1 MIHELRL
8 KSFFVHADK
17 TFAFSKGLTGIIG
30 PNESGKS
37 LILEGVRYAL
47 FGTAALRGGASS
59 DLHVELD
66 FSVKGISHTVVR
78 KGRNATLDGNVIGTK
93 PVNEAVIKLLDYDLD
108 VFDVANACNQGQVE
122 ALSDMKPAER
132 KAMVD
137 RTVGLDT
144 LDAVIKYCGERGNA
158 LKNQA
163 SGFERGLVQP
173 TAVEEPIGRSVED
186 LTPLVV
192 SAKAETTEMN
202 KLQGFVFTDEL
213 PGSGR
218 TIEDLLPLIADAQAE
233 LVEFNQLAGYLS
245 SAPTPPPVPAACLIT
260 DTLDALVAY
269 QDQRAM
275 IRQEQALVS
284 RQIQA
289 LTPEVFNTEQLDQ
302 LEAQWD
308 QYGLWMER
316 TRLLAQGHICCP
328 SCNHSWPVA
337 GNLPEVEE
345 TSAPAWT
352 RVQISNDRRCQG
364 NAQKIAELE
373 ALVLDEIPTDRS
385 ADLAQRR
392 AYEADVEASLAAQA
406 AYLAYNDALPAKQAR
421 HAALSGAGALVLA
434 LTHEKADDLQR
445 LAWAAQAPKRDRLAA
460 LEQSSEERENLL
472 VEFAVAK
479 GVEAAWDQYQ
489 TQLVAYQVAVAEHAT
504 LVASSEK
511 YLNART
517 AITALKIKVKT
528 FLLPSLNKVASHF
541 LSEMTGGERYDVVI
555 DEDFQILIDGQPINV
570 LSGSGKAV
578 ANLAIRL
585 ALGQIL
591 TNKMFSVFMADEID
605 GSMDVDRADY
615 TANALKR
622 LTGLISQVILITH
635 KRPETDHMI
644 ELKK

>member
-8 KSFFVHADK
+8 KNFYVHANQS
-17 TFAFSKGLTGIIG
+17 FAFSKGLTGIIG

-37 LILEGVRYAL
+37 LILEGIRYCL
-47 FGTAALRGGASS
+47 FGTAALRDGASP

-66 FSVKGISHTVVR
+66 FSVKGKNHTVVR
-78 KGRNATLDGNVIGTK
+78 KGRNASLDDSVIGTK
-93 PVNEAVIKLLDYDLD
+93 PVNEAIIKLLGYDLS
-108 VFDVANACNQGQVE
+108 VFDVANACNQGQIE
-122 ALSDMKPAER
+122 ALSDMKPTER

-163 SGFERGLVQP
+163 SGFERGLVEPEAVADYAGRP
-173 TAVEEPIGRSVED
+173 TRVLA
-186 LTPLVV
+186 PL
-192 SAKAETTEMN
+192 AATAGIETTEMH
-202 KLQGFVFTDEL
+202 KLQGFMFADET
-213 PGSGR
+213 PAGR
-218 TIEDLLPLIADAQAE
+218 ALDDVEAQLLSAKADV
-233 LVEFNQLAGYLS
+233 VEFNNLAGYLS
-245 SAPTPPPVPAACLIT
+245 NAPGYPSAPPACAVSDPVEVLSAH
-260 DTLDALVAY
+260 
-269 QDQRAM
+269 QDQREAV
-275 IRQEQALVS
+275 RQEQAALAHNI
-284 RQIQA
+284 RA
-289 LTPEVFNTEQLDQ
+289 LTPEMFNLEQIDDLA
-302 LEAQWD
+302 AQWD
-308 QYGLWMER
+308 WYDLWTER

-337 GNLPEVEE
+337 GNLPNVEE
-345 TSAPAWT
+345 TEKPSWS
-352 RVQISNDRRCQG
+352 RQHL
-364 NAQKIAELE
+364 AQ
-373 ALVLDEIPTDRS
+373 DRS
-385 ADLAQRR
+385 RQGHALKLKKMESLIIGLPYDRSEELKARR
-392 AYEADVEASLAAQA
+392 QYEAALAAYGMAAQA
-406 AYLAYNDALPAKQAR
+406 HHHYNEGLPLKQAR
-421 HAALSGAGALVLA
+421 HAALQRADALVVSLELERQQA
-434 LTHEKADDLQR
+434 VQR
-445 LAWAAQAPKRDRLAA
+445 AAYEDQAPKRERLGV
-460 LEQSSEERENLL
+460 LEKDTKGREDLL
-472 VEFAVAK
+472 IEFAVAK
-479 GVEAAWDQYQ
+479 GAEAAFAQYQ
-489 TQLVAYQVAVAEHAT
+489 TQLLACEAALAEHLT
-504 LVASSEK
+504 LVSSSEK

-541 LSEMTGGERYDVVI
+541 LSEMTRGERYDVVI
-555 DEDFQILIDGQPINV
+555 NEDFEIRIDGLPINV